1 MIPIVKDA
9 ARQNIRF
16 RAGNS
21 RREDIRLS
29 VDEILTAVR
38 EKGDLAVREYSQ
50 RFDGACPENFE
61 LDRKTIEEAMKTVSP
76 SLIETLKKAA
86 ENIRRY
92 HSAQVRK
99 GFSLSGDGTLLMERI
114 VPLENVGVYVPG
126 GTAAYPSSVLMNVI
140 PAKIAGVDEVIMA
153 SPPTC
158 NGSISPIILAAA
170 AIAGVDRIFQVG
182 GAQAIAAMAYGTESI
197 PAVCKIIG
205 PGNAY
210 VAEAKRQVYGQ
221 VGIELIG
228 GPSEI
233 LIVADEA
240 NRPEILAADMLAQAE
255 HDTMATA
262 VLITTA
268 EELAEKTAAEIERQL
283 QSLPREE
290 IARASINNNGMIL
303 LVDTLEEGIS
313 LANRMAPELLGL
325 YVKDPFSY
333 ISRIRSAGSV
343 FLGGSCPEALGDYF
357 SGTNHTLPTGGSARY
372 GSPLSVDDFI
382 KKISFTYYSSE
393 ALDGVKDALAELARA
408 EGLEGHARSVLIRSS

>member
-92 HSAQVRK
+92 HSAQVRR

-357 SGTNHTLPTGGSARY
+357 SGTNHTLPTGGSAHY

>member
-1 MIPIVKDA
+1 
-9 ARQNIRF
+9 
-16 RAGNS
+16 
-21 RREDIRLS
+21 
-29 VDEILTAVR
+29 
-38 EKGDLAVREYSQ
+38 
-50 RFDGACPENFE
+50 
-61 LDRKTIEEAMKTVSP
+61 
-76 SLIETLKKAA
+76 
-86 ENIRRY
+86 
-92 HSAQVRK
+92 
-99 GFSLSGDGTLLMERI
+99 
-114 VPLENVGVYVPG
+114 
-126 GTAAYPSSVLMNVI
+126 MNVI
-140 PAKIAGVDEVIMA
+140 PAKIAGVDEVIMV

-170 AIAGVDRIFQVG
+170 AIAGVDRVFQVG

>member
-1 MIPIVKDA
+1 MIPIVRDA

-21 RREDIRLS
+21 RREDIRIS
-29 VDEILTAVR
+29 VDEIITAVR
-38 EKGDLAVREYSQ
+38 EKGDSAVREFSR
-50 RFDGACPENFE
+50 RFDGACPESFE
-61 LDRKTIEEAMKTVSP
+61 LDHSCLEQAAQSVSP
-76 SLIETLKKAA
+76 SLLETLRTAA

-92 HSAQVRK
+92 HSSQVRR
-99 GFSLSGDGTLLMERI
+99 GFTLSGDGTLLMERI

-126 GTAAYPSSVLMNVI
+126 GTAAYPSSVLMNVT

-170 AIAGVDRIFQVG
+170 FIAGVDRVFQVG

-240 NRPEILAADMLAQAE
+240 NRPEVLAADMLAQAE
-255 HDTMATA
+255 HDPMATA
-262 VLITTA
+262 VLITTSG
-268 EELAEKTAAEIERQL
+268 ELAEKTAAEIERQL
-283 QSLPREE
+283 ETLPREE
-290 IARASINNNGMIL
+290 TARASINNNGMIL
-303 LVDTLEEGIS
+303 LVDTLQEAIT

-325 YVKDPFSY
+325 YVKEPFNYVSK
-333 ISRIRSAGSV
+333 IRSAGSV
-343 FLGGSCPEALGDYF
+343 FLGGSCPEALGDYY

-382 KKISFTYYSSE
+382 KKISFTYYSAE
-393 ALDGVKDALAELARA
+393 ALEDVKDALAGLARA
-408 EGLEGHARSVLIRSS
+408 EGLEGHARSVLIR